1 MKKILIL
8 SVIIILVVALF
19 IRLSDNRDYGVD
31 SDRLV
36 TKKTELPDSPSKN
49 IDTSISQEDT
59 AKLDNGPGVDN
70 ENEHNTLSL
79 DIAKLSSSKQEQMLY
94 RKGYVV
100 SYNPTTKNPNWVAW
114 HLTKEHSNGPWVR
127 DGIPYMVDQDVVGKR
142 QELEDW
148 YDRDPII
155 EHGHMCP
162 AADNKWDEKAMI
174 QSFLLT
180 NICPQ
185 NRDLNRGDWDYLENR
200 CRGWARH
207 FGDIYIV
214 AGPIFFTENYKT
226 IGANKVGV
234 PDAFFKVLL
243 CMNKKPKAL
252 GFIYPNESAHH
263 KMPHYLHSVDE
274 VEEITGIDFFFNL
287 PDELEI
293 EIESSSDIS
302 KW

>member
-8 SVIIILVVALF
+8 SVIILFFIAVF
-19 IRLSDNRDYGVD
+19 IRIVDNKDYGIKTD
-31 SDRLV
+31 ELE
-36 TKKTELPDSPSKN
+36 TNTTELLGSQDSHIN
-49 IDTSISQEDT
+49 VIS
-59 AKLDNGPGVDN
+59 N
-70 ENEHNTLSL
+70 ENNAIKEDCLVDDKQTNYTNSIE
-79 DIAKLSSSKQEQMLY
+79 IAKLLVQGQEQILY
-94 RKGYVV
+94 RKGYTV
-100 SYNPTTKNPNWVAW
+100 SYNSITKNPNWVAW
-114 HLTKEHSNGPWVR
+114 HLSKEHSNGPWVR
-127 DGIPYMVDQDVVGKR
+127 DGIPYMVDQDVNGAR

-148 YDRDPII
+148 NDKDPLI

-162 AADNKWDEKAMI
+162 AADNKWDEQAMI

-207 FGDIYIV
+207 FGDIYII
-214 AGPIFFTENYKT
+214 AGPIFYTENYKT
-226 IGANKVGV
+226 IGSNKVGI

-252 GFIYPNESAHH
+252 GFIYPNESEHH

-287 PDELEI
+287 PDEI
-293 EIESSSDIS
+293 EVEVESTSDLS